1 VNAVT
6 PSLRSDRRTVEGRA
20 AAPRGDRVQ
29 VTLQLDASLLERL
42 DAAARRSATSR
53 VALVS
58 VWLDE
63 RLSQEVAP
71 P

>member
-6 PSLRSDRRTVEGRA
+6 PGLRSDRRTLAGRA

-29 VTLQLDASLLERL
+29 VTLQIDSQLLEGL
-42 DAAARRSATSR
+42 DAAARRSATTR
-53 VALVS
+53 VALIS
-58 VWLDE
+58 AWLDE
-63 RLSQEVAP
+63 RLSQESAP